1 MKFTRGKTKFYDV
14 TIDHRME
21 DTFWHPGIS
30 ILHLLSLKR
39 KGGLGYGTNAKY
51 FARNKNAFVLAEDVE
66 ITFTCNFKFKSYPF
80 DYHEC
85 FLTYFNE
92 HEEKTA
98 VILNTTTYVEHWG
111 NRIHF
116 SQNNNSLIITNT
128 TTPFIVSV
136 EIKPNIT
143 LWGAISASRIKINF
157 QRNSYAL
164 LMGSFYAPTG
174 IFAIMSMTSY
184 VINPDIVSFN

>member
-1 MKFTRGKTKFYDV
+1 MA
-14 TIDHRME
+14 IDHRME
-21 DTFWHPGIS
+21 DTFWHPEIS
-30 ILHLLSLKR
+30 FLHLLSLKR
-39 KGGLGYGTNAKY
+39 KGGLGGHGNTAKY
-51 FARNKNAFVLAEDVE
+51 FARNKNAIVLVEDVE
-66 ITFTCNFKFKSYPF
+66 ITFTCNFNFQRYPF

-92 HEEKTA
+92 MQEETA
-98 VILNTTTYVEHWG
+98 VILNTTMFVEHWG
-111 NRIHF
+111 NRIYF
-116 SQNNNSLIITNT
+116 SQNDISLIITNT

-136 EIKPNIT
+136 EIQPNIS
-143 LWGAISASRIKINF
+143 LWGAVSASRIKINF

-184 VINPDIVSFN
+184 VIDPDIVSSY